1 MEYILC
7 ALLAVFTTL
16 QLETFSLS
24 FVSPKEPNKRIKRI
38 FSAYLFLAIPQLL
51 YTTAFFP
58 LFNKHEG
65 IWELSIV
72 TLYYILFYEI
82 KLVNSIFFS
91 SLFLILVWGLDFA
104 YLSIF
109 SFSLDL
115 NITEIIYSIPL
126 FCIYSFSSA
135 FFIYSILFL
144 INRYFR
150 FRKKQINMSGTQ
162 WFQII
167 LYTLFCFLSLTYI
180 LVYAYQ
186 NDQNNITHVIYAA
199 VSILIT
205 AIMYYLVTKLSE
217 ENEIRQQNALLNQQI
232 KMGIENI
239 AALNSAYA
247 QQRKL
252 THDFNN
258 HLSVIRSLLESGDTA
273 QAKEYT
279 GSLLASSI
287 SVTRLF
293 DSGNTIVDTLLTQK
307 YNHAKELGIKMQVL
321 VEDLSQVAMSSE
333 NLVVVLSNL
342 LDNAIE
348 ACMNTSGEKMIKV
361 KFVLEDMGH
370 ILTVQNTAPNTPQA
384 ENRQFTTTKADRLN
398 HGYGI
403 KNISSVLDSYGYPHS
418 FNYENGIFTFTAIM
432 VG

>member
-1 MEYILC
+1 MILLFP
-7 ALLAVFTTL
+7 AISVVLLST
-16 QLETFSLS
+16 
-24 FVSPKEPNKRIKRI
+24 
-38 FSAYLFLAIPQLL
+38 
-51 YTTAFFP
+51 
-58 LFNKHEG
+58 
-65 IWELSIV
+65 
-72 TLYYILFYEI
+72 
-82 KLVNSIFFS
+82 
-91 SLFLILVWGLDFA
+91 
-104 YLSIF
+104 
-109 SFSLDL
+109 
-115 NITEIIYSIPL
+115 
-126 FCIYSFSSA
+126 
-135 FFIYSILFL
+135 
-144 INRYFR
+144 
-150 FRKKQINMSGTQ
+150 
-162 WFQII
+162 I
-167 LYTLFCFLSLTYI
+167 LYTSIIEISIGPIALVISVAIFTANVAI
-180 LVYAYQ
+180 L
-186 NDQNNITHVIYAA
+186 
-199 VSILIT
+199 LI
-205 AIMYYLVTKLSE
+205 ITKLSADKQ
-217 ENEIRQQNALLNQQI
+217 IKQDNALLNQQI
-232 KMGIENI
+232 KMGMENI

-348 ACMNTSGEKMIKV
+348 ACMNTGGEKMIKV

-418 FNYENGIFTFTAIM
+418 YNYENGIFTFTAIM

>member
-1 MEYILC
+1 MKKDLEKAKKRKISQSFQQG
-7 ALLAVFTTL
+7 LLVLVVTAF
-16 QLETFSLS
+16 
-24 FVSPKEPNKRIKRI
+24 FV
-38 FSAYLFLAIPQLL
+38 
-51 YTTAFFP
+51 TTAF
-58 LFNKHEG
+58 L
-65 IWELSIV
+65 W
-72 TLYYILFYEI
+72 
-82 KLVNSIFFS
+82 FF
-91 SLFLILVWGLDFA
+91 
-104 YLSIF
+104 
-109 SFSLDL
+109 
-115 NITEIIYSIPL
+115 
-126 FCIYSFSSA
+126 
-135 FFIYSILFL
+135 
-144 INRYFR
+144 
-150 FRKKQINMSGTQ
+150 Q
-162 WFQII
+162 
-167 LYTLFCFLSLTYI
+167 
-180 LVYAYQ
+180 
-186 NDQNNITHVIYAA
+186 
-199 VSILIT
+199 
-205 AIMYYLVTKLSE
+205 TKLSE
-217 ENEIRQQNALLNQQI
+217 ENKIKQDNALLNQQI
-232 KMGIENI
+232 KMGMENI

-361 KFVLEDMGH
+361 KFMLEDMGH
-370 ILTVQNTAPNTPQA
+370 ILTVQNTAPNTPQD

-403 KNISSVLDSYGYPHS
+403 KNISSVLDSYGYPYS